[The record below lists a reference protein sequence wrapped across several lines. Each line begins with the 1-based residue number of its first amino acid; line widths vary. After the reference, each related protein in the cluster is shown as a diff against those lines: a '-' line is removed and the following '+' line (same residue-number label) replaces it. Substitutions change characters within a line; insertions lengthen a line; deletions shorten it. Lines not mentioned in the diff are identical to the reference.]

1 MSYTM
6 SYTMSHL
13 TILQKLGEETGEAVA
28 VAVGGTVEAPVGYD
42 TIPVPLPP
50 SSIPSLVTPLLPAAH
65 SSCGGQETPPV
76 ASVSLGLQSKSLV
89 ALII

>member
-1 MSYTM
+1 MSHTM
-6 SYTMSHL
+6 YHL

-28 VAVGGTVEAPVGYD
+28 LGGIVEAPVGYD
-42 TIPVPLPP
+42 TIALPP
-50 SSIPSLVTPLLPAAH
+50 SSIPSLFTALLPAAH
-65 SSCGGQETPPV
+65 SSCGEQQTPPA